1 MFCKLLVWV
10 LTGAGSHCQQ
20 VTYSNKDVETWERVS
35 LLACDPD
42 WVSAITLWSRRLFC
56 VGSPQ
61 LDADRLVGHRISA
74 FLGYWRY
81 LSTQKAWGNPFIWHS
96 IFGISCTLLLNSK
109 WELNINFFDGIH
121 GHYLYHFVEFI
132 IFFLYIPLVSVLLY
146 TTKETLVLY
155 TILVFCHHYSRL
167 APGF

>member
-20 VTYSNKDVETWERVS
+20 VTYSNKDVETWEGVS

-42 WVSAITLWSRRLFC
+42 WVRAITLSSRRLFC
-56 VGSPQ
+56 VGYPQ

-109 WELNINFFDGIH
+109 WELNINFFQWNSWSLFVSLCRIYYFLSLHSTDFSAIIH
-121 GHYLYHFVEFI
+121 HKRDIGALHNFS
-132 IFFLYIPLVSVLLY
+132 FLSSL
-146 TTKETLVLY
+146 
-155 TILVFCHHYSRL
+155 
-167 APGF
+167 